1 MSVDESSSSR
11 KRCLYEI
18 LGVSMD
24 CDQRAL
30 KKAYRK
36 LALKHHPDKNLDRVE
51 EAKVAFREIQD
62 AYEVLKDPK
71 EREWYDDHRE
81 QILSGDKTS
90 SNGGDGG
97 DYTVDL
103 MPYFSVT
110 AFRDFDDEKEGFFT
124 VYRELFVQID
134 RDEKQE
140 DMAPDFG
147 NAKSNWDH
155 VETFYQTW
163 QSFRSQRSFGW
174 CDKYVVFE
182 REAREYHFIT
192 L

>member
-1 MSVDESSSSR
+1 MSENSSSSR
-11 KRCLYEI
+11 KRCLYDI
-18 LGVSMD
+18 LGVAMD

-71 EREWYDDHRE
+71 ERQWYDDHRE

-90 SNGGDGG
+90 SNEGG

-110 AFRDFDDEKEGFFT
+110 AFRDYDDEKEGFFT
-124 VYRELFVQID
+124 VYV
-134 RDEKQE
+134 
-140 DMAPDFG
+140 
-147 NAKSNWDH
+147 
-155 VETFYQTW
+155 
-163 QSFRSQRSFGW
+163 
-174 CDKYVVFE
+174 
-182 REAREYHFIT
+182 
-192 L
+192 